1 MFINGKKPNVSCAR
15 HFLAPVFKLES
26 TNFHVVVPMIVI
38 SGHGVDIVM
47 ADQSS
52 VAVMGLIPQTSI
64 SKKIQHDT
72 LIIIS
77 IVSDNG

>member
-1 MFINGKKPNVSCAR
+1 
-15 HFLAPVFKLES
+15 
-26 TNFHVVVPMIVI
+26 MIVI

-72 LIIIS
+72 LITIS